1 MKIQPNVF
9 FDIQKRFQNFFIVPT
24 CIIFCFVF
32 LNPHFSI
39 FQIIYHPGWSSPDL
53 SNDYALI
60 ELKQAV
66 PFSQAIAPVCLPM
79 NDQENFAN
87 DIGTIVGWGI
97 TELGQ
102 LSSVLREAEVFI
114 LSNITCYETLKPYG
128 ILPDA
133 NIICIQ
139 GSPQGVNQTT
149 CNGDSGGPLMVQK
162 NGKFIHVGL
171 TSYGLSAECSTDLP
185 TMFSRTTSIL
195 EWISAVISSTSII

>member
-1 MKIQPNVF
+1 MKIQPIVF
-9 FDIQKRFQNFFIVPT
+9 FDIQKRFQKIYKVPT

-60 ELKQAV
+60 ELKQPV

-102 LSSVLREAEVFI
+102 LSSVLREV
-114 LSNITCYETLKPYG
+114 
-128 ILPDA
+128 
-133 NIICIQ
+133 
-139 GSPQGVNQTT
+139 
-149 CNGDSGGPLMVQK
+149 
-162 NGKFIHVGL
+162 
-171 TSYGLSAECSTDLP
+171 ST
-185 TMFSRTTSIL
+185 
-195 EWISAVISSTSII
+195 

>member
-102 LSSVLREAEVFI
+102 LSSVLREVLI
-114 LSNITCYETLKPYG
+114 Y
-128 ILPDA
+128 
-133 NIICIQ
+133 
-139 GSPQGVNQTT
+139 
-149 CNGDSGGPLMVQK
+149 
-162 NGKFIHVGL
+162 
-171 TSYGLSAECSTDLP
+171 
-185 TMFSRTTSIL
+185 
-195 EWISAVISSTSII
+195 